1 MHTVNHSWVLC
12 AAIAAS
18 FPATSVSA
26 GVVNN
31 VLTQWRGHADKC
43 EDPRQLDMEAT
54 VSVAMFEAINAVTP
68 RYSPYTKVI
77 KAPEG
82 SSAQAA
88 AARAAHDVL
97 VLVCADQKGMFDEAL
112 KASLDAITEKAARDK
127 GEKVGMEAAAAV
139 IAARADSNAEG
150 NDPVPRPQTPG
161 TYVQTTPYIGMV
173 LAKQTPWIMT
183 SPDEMRPAPPVA
195 LDSEIWVRD
204 FNEVRT
210 MGAKNSKD
218 RTDEQTDI
226 GKFWAGRSV
235 RIVLNQFIGR
245 PGRSLVDD
253 ARFLAL
259 AEMAWADSYVA
270 MMDGKY
276 HYNFWRPVTAIRN
289 AETDGNDATAPDT
302 QWEAMVTTPW
312 HPEYPCGHCL
322 SAGAVG
328 AVIEQ
333 EFGSNTPPIVLEME
347 DALLRRYD
355 TPQEYI
361 DDVSESRILA
371 GVHYRF
377 SMEAGR
383 KAGIAIGNVA
393 AKRYFIPL
401 KR

>member
-1 MHTVNHSWVLC
+1 MRTANRSWVLC

-18 FPATSVSA
+18 FPATNASA
-26 GVVNN
+26 GLVNN
-31 VLTQWRGHADKC
+31 VLTQWRAQSDKC
-43 EDPRQLDMEAT
+43 EEPRQRDADTM
-54 VSVAMFEAINAVTP
+54 VSVAVFEAINAITP
-68 RYSPYTKVI
+68 KYTPYTKTLD
-77 KAPEG
+77 APEG
-82 SSAQAA
+82 SSPEAA

-97 VLVCADQKGMFDEAL
+97 VVVCADQKGMFDDAL
-112 KASLDAITEKAARDK
+112 KTSLDAIADTTARAN
-127 GEKVGMEAAAAV
+127 GEKVGSAAADAV
-139 IAARADSNAEG
+139 MAARANSNAEG
-150 NDPVPRPQTPG
+150 KDPVNRPQTPG
-161 TYVQTTPYIGMV
+161 TYVQTTV
-173 LAKQTPWIMT
+173 LVGTIMAKQTPWIMR
-183 SPDEMRPAPPVA
+183 SPDEMRPAPPA
-195 LDSEIWVRD
+195 GLGSAIWARD

-210 MGAKNSKD
+210 LGAKKSKD
-218 RTDEQTDI
+218 RTAEQTDI
-226 GKFWAGRSV
+226 GSFWAQRDV

-259 AEMAWADSYVA
+259 AEMAWADSYVS

-276 HYNFWRPVTAIRN
+276 HYMFWRPVTAIRN
-289 AETDGNDATAPDT
+289 AETDGNDATTPDT
-302 QWEAMVTTPW
+302 QWEAMVQTPN

-328 AVIEQ
+328 AVIYQ
-333 EFGSNTPPIVLEME
+333 EFGSAAPPIVLEME
-347 DALLRRYD
+347 GAMLRRYD

-383 KAGIAIGNVA
+383 KAGIEIGNTA
-393 AKRYFIPL
+393 AKRYFTPL

>member
-1 MHTVNHSWVLC
+1 MRIGNRSWILC
-12 AAIAAS
+12 AAIVAAI
-18 FPATSVSA
+18 PTNASA

-43 EDPRQLDMEAT
+43 EDPRQLDMEAM
-54 VSVAMFEAINAVTP
+54 VNVAMFEAINAVTP
-68 RYSPYTKVI
+68 KYTPYTK
-77 KAPEG
+77 KLAAPDG
-82 SSAQAA
+82 SSAEAA

-97 VLVCADQKGMFDEAL
+97 VVVCADQKAMFDDAL
-112 KASLDAITEKAARDK
+112 KASLGTITDKAARDN
-127 GEKVGMEAAAAV
+127 GENVGGEAAAAV
-139 IAARADSNAEG
+139 IAARANSKAEG
-150 NDPVPRPQTPG
+150 KDLINRPQTPG
-161 TYVQTTPYIGMV
+161 TYVQTTPLVGTIV
-173 LAKQTPWIMT
+173 AKQTPWIMK
-183 SPDEMRPAPPVA
+183 SPDEMRPAPPAA
-195 LDSEIWVRD
+195 LGSAIWARD

-210 MGAKNSKD
+210 LGAKNAKD
-218 RTDEQTDI
+218 RTAEQTDI

-276 HYNFWRPVTAIRN
+276 HYMFWRPITAIRN
-289 AETDGNDATAPDT
+289 AETDGNDATTPDT
-302 QWEAMVTTPW
+302 QWEAMVTTPP

-328 AVIEQ
+328 AVIAQ
-333 EFGSNTPPIVLEME
+333 EFGSSAPPIVLEME

-355 TPQEYI
+355 TPREYI

-383 KAGIAIGNVA
+383 DAGIAIGNVA
-393 AKRYFIPL
+393 AKRYFMPL
-401 KR
+401 ER

>member
-1 MHTVNHSWVLC
+1 MRILDRSWILC
-12 AAIAAS
+12 AAIAAAI
-18 FPATSVSA
+18 PTNASA

-43 EDPRQLDMEAT
+43 EDPRQLDMEAM
-54 VSVAMFEAINAVTP
+54 VNVAMFEAINAVTP
-68 RYSPYTKVI
+68 KYTPYTSKLE
-77 KAPEG
+77 APVG
-82 SSAQAA
+82 SSPEAA

-112 KASLDAITEKAARDK
+112 KASLEALTDKAARNN
-127 GEKVGMEAAAAV
+127 GEKVGKEAAAAV
-139 IAARADSNAEG
+139 IAARANSNAAG

-161 TYVQTTPYIGMV
+161 TYVQTTV
-173 LAKQTPWIMT
+173 LAGTIVARQQPWIMT
-183 SPDEMRPAPPVA
+183 SPNEMRPAPPVA
-195 LDSEIWVRD
+195 LDSAIWARD

-210 MGAKNSKD
+210 MGAKNAKD
-218 RTDEQTDI
+218 RTAEQTDV

-276 HYNFWRPVTAIRN
+276 HYNFWRPITAIRN
-289 AETDGNDATAPDT
+289 AETDGNDATASDT
-302 QWEAMVTTPW
+302 QWEAMVVTPP

-328 AVIEQ
+328 AVIQQ
-333 EFGSNTPPIVLEME
+333 EFGSSAPPIVLEAE

-361 DDVSESRILA
+361 DDVSVSRIYA

-377 SMEAGR
+377 SVDAGR
-383 KAGIAIGNVA
+383 DAGIAIGNVA
-393 AKRYFIPL
+393 AKRYFMPVG
-401 KR
+401 R

>member
-1 MHTVNHSWVLC
+1 MRIVNRSWIVC
-12 AAIAAS
+12 AAIVAAI
-18 FPATSVSA
+18 PTSASA

-43 EDPRQLDMEAT
+43 ENPRQLDMEAM

-68 RYSPYTKVI
+68 KYTPYTTKLE
-77 KAPEG
+77 ATEG
-82 SSAQAA
+82 SSPEAA

-97 VLVCADQKGMFDEAL
+97 VLACADQKAMFEAAL
-112 KASLDAITEKAARDK
+112 KTSLDAIIDKDARDK
-127 GEKVGMEAAAAV
+127 GEKVGSAAAAAV
-139 IAARADSNAEG
+139 IAARASSNAEG
-150 NDPVPRPQTPG
+150 KDPVLRPQTPG
-161 TYVQTTPYIGMV
+161 TYVQTTPLVGTIV
-173 LAKQTPWIMT
+173 AKQTPWIMT
-183 SPDEMRPAPPVA
+183 SPNEMRPAPPVA
-195 LDSEIWVRD
+195 LDSAIWARD
-204 FNEVRT
+204 LNEVKSL
-210 MGAKNSKD
+210 GAKNSKD
-218 RTDEQTDI
+218 RTAEQSDI

-259 AEMAWADSYVA
+259 AEMAWADSYVS

-276 HYNFWRPVTAIRN
+276 HYMFWRPITAIRN
-289 AETDGNDATAPDT
+289 AETDGNDATAPDA
-302 QWEAMVTTPW
+302 QWEAMVQTPP

-328 AVIEQ
+328 AVIAQ
-333 EFGSNTPPIVLEME
+333 EFGSKAPPIVLEME

-355 TPQEYI
+355 TPREYI
-361 DDVSESRILA
+361 DDVSESRVLA

-383 KAGIAIGNVA
+383 DAGIAIGNVA
-393 AKRYFIPL
+393 AQRYFTPL
-401 KR
+401 GR

>member
-1 MHTVNHSWVLC
+1 MVISKRSWILC
-12 AAIAAS
+12 AAMV
-18 FPATSVSA
+18 ATIPGNASA

-31 VLTQWRGHADKC
+31 VLTQWRAHAGMC
-43 EDPRQLDMEAT
+43 QDPRQGDADAM
-54 VSVAMFEAINAVTP
+54 VNVAMFEAINAVTP
-68 RYSPYTKVI
+68 KYTPYTRVI
-77 KAPEG
+77 EAPEG
-82 SSAQAA
+82 SSPEAA

-97 VLVCADQKGMFDEAL
+97 VLVCADQKAMLDDAL
-112 KASLDAITEKAARDK
+112 KASLEAVTDKAARDK

-139 IAARADSNAEG
+139 IAARANSKAEG
-150 NDPVPRPQTPG
+150 KDPVNRPQTPG
-161 TYVQTTPYIGMV
+161 AYVQTTPYYGTIS
-173 LAKQTPWIMT
+173 ARQQPWIMT
-183 SPDEMRPAPPVA
+183 KPDEMRPAPPVA
-195 LDSEIWVRD
+195 LDSAAWARD

-210 MGAKNSKD
+210 MGAKGANG
-218 RTDEQTDI
+218 RTAEQTDI

-235 RIVLNQFIGR
+235 AIVLNQFIGR

-259 AEMAWADSYVA
+259 AEMAWADSYVS

-289 AETDGNDATAPDT
+289 ADMDGNDATAPDT
-302 QWEAMVTTPW
+302 QWEPMVTVTPG

-328 AVIEQ
+328 AVIAQ
-333 EFGSNTPPIVLEME
+333 EFGSDAPPIVLEAE

-361 DDVSESRILA
+361 DDVTISRIYA

-377 SMEAGR
+377 SAEAGR
-383 KAGIAIGNVA
+383 DAGVAIGNVT
-393 AKRYFIPL
+393 AKRYFL
-401 KR
+401 QLGK

>member
-1 MHTVNHSWVLC
+1 MRIANRSWLLC
-12 AAIAAS
+12 AAIAAAV
-18 FPATSVSA
+18 PANASA
-26 GVVNN
+26 GVINN
-31 VLTQWRGHADKC
+31 VLTQWRAQVEKC
-43 EDPRQLDMEAT
+43 EDPRQRDVEAM

-68 RYSPYTKVI
+68 KYTPYTK
-77 KAPEG
+77 KLTATEG
-82 SSAQAA
+82 SSPEAA

-97 VLVCADQKGMFDEAL
+97 VLACADQKAMFEGAL
-112 KASLDAITEKAARDK
+112 TASLGAITDK
-127 GEKVGMEAAAAV
+127 TASANGEKVGAEAAAAV
-139 IAARADSNAEG
+139 IAARANSNAEG
-150 NDPVPRPQTPG
+150 KDPVNRPQTPG
-161 TYVQTTPYIGMV
+161 AYVQTTPLVGSL

-183 SPDEMRPAPPVA
+183 SPAEMRPAPPVA
-195 LDSEIWVRD
+195 LSSGVWARD
-204 FNEVRT
+204 LNEVKSL
-210 MGAKNSKD
+210 GAKKSKD
-218 RTDEQTDI
+218 RTAQQSDI
-226 GKFWAGRSV
+226 GEFWAGRDV
-235 RIVLNQFIGR
+235 RIVLNQLIGR

-259 AEMAWADSYVA
+259 AEMAFADSYVS

-302 QWEAMVTTPW
+302 QWEAMVSTPA

-333 EFGSNTPPIVLEME
+333 EFGSSAPPIVLEMK

-355 TPQEYI
+355 TPREYI

-383 KAGIAIGNVA
+383 DAGIAIGNVA
-393 AKRYFIPL
+393 AKRYFMPL
-401 KR
+401 GQ